1 LGGTLAS
8 LPVVVRC
15 SHPASPL
22 REVGRIEVMAM
33 AESAAGSTGRIFI
46 SYRRDETAY
55 PAGWLFDRLAQ
66 HFGSAQ
72 VFKDVDSIE
81 LGDDFVEVISRAVG
95 SCDVLLALIG
105 DQWLTIADLHGQRR
119 LDDPDDFVR
128 LEIEAALARKVRI
141 IPILVDGAKMPRA
154 DELPAGLSGLVRR
167 QALEL
172 SPSRFEY
179 DTSRL
184 LKVLDATLAEM
195 RSAQDD
201 SSAISRPAGPLAAQN
216 AAEDDVSAA
225 AGTSSARGVD
235 AGEGSTTPQ
244 PISPPFHE
252 STLDDSKTPTSDD
265 GKPRNNVSSSDR
277 RRTLRRL
284 VMIGAPLAALL
295 AIYLIIQP
303 VLDQTSQQGNNA
315 TPSSASNEFKEEAPW
330 RLVIRN
336 DGSSDGCTL
345 TLVNSETRETW
356 TNPYAVY
363 DTASFLIPQGGTFR
377 WSVESACTVL
387 SRPGPGSLTLPA
399 VVDGGGTSDAFEPPA
414 AITVKVKD
422 FHGNQRCALELRD
435 VTAGTVVD
443 IGELNRQQ
451 DSVTLQ
457 PKGRKLVYLNNDAC
471 AVEVSPG

>member
-1 LGGTLAS
+1 
-8 LPVVVRC
+8 
-15 SHPASPL
+15 
-22 REVGRIEVMAM
+22 MAM
-33 AESAAGSTGRIFI
+33 AESAAGSRGRIFI

-105 DQWLTIADLHGQRR
+105 DQWLTITDLHGRRR

-141 IPILVDGAKMPRA
+141 IPILVDGADMPRA

-184 LKVLDATLAEM
+184 LKVLDTTLAEM
-195 RSAQDD
+195 RPAQDD
-201 SSAISRPAGPLAAQN
+201 ASSMTRSAGELAPQN
-216 AAEDDVSAA
+216 TADDDVPTT
-225 AGTSSARGVD
+225 AGSARGALAEED
-235 AGEGSTTPQ
+235 STTPEPVAQ
-244 PISPPFHE
+244 PLHE
-252 STLDDSKTPTSDD
+252 TTPDHSKTPPSDD
-265 GKPRNNVSSSDR
+265 EKPRKNVSSSGR
-277 RRTLRRL
+277 SRTLRRL
-284 VMIGAPLAALL
+284 VMIGASLAALL
-295 AIYLIIQP
+295 AIYLIIRL
-303 VLDQTSQQGNNA
+303 VLDEPSQPEKNA
-315 TPSSASNEFKEEAPW
+315 AQSSASNEFKEQAPW

-336 DGSSDGCTL
+336 DGSSTGCTI
-345 TLVNSETRETW
+345 TLVNSDTRETW
-356 TNPYAVY
+356 SNPYAVH

-377 WSVESACTVL
+377 WSVESGCTVV

-399 VVDGGGTSDAFEPPA
+399 VVDGAGTSDAFEPPA
-414 AITVKVKD
+414 VITVSVKD
-422 FHGNQRCALELRD
+422 FHGNQRCALELLD
-435 VTAGTVVD
+435 VATGTVVD
-443 IGELNRQQ
+443 IGELSKQQ

-457 PKGRKLVYLNNDAC
+457 PQGRPLVYLNNDAC
-471 AVEVSPG
+471 AVQVSPG